1 MLAACQ
7 NPYTT
12 NEQERLVLEA
22 TSVET
27 FMPERVR
34 IAVKR
39 SCESCHGIDGHGIAG
54 VAPALDRAIQR
65 SPAEWGKYLR
75 QSRHAH
81 PVSQAPP
88 LWLDEDE
95 IKAVAEFLA
104 LINQG
109 KRTL

>member
-1 MLAACQ
+1 ML
-7 NPYTT
+7 TKMT
-12 NEQERLVLEA
+12 NEQRSLDPETASIEA
-22 TSVET
+22 

-65 SPAEWGKYLR
+65 TLADWGKYLR
-75 QSRHAH
+75 ESSRAH

-88 LWLDEDE
+88 LWLDDDE
-95 IKAVAEFLA
+95 IKAVAEYLA
-104 LINQG
+104 QINQG
-109 KRTL
+109 KRT